1 MSRAIIR
8 AWMDVEGRV
17 WMETGQK
24 QPKTGEMIIELL
36 NGQASGSVTWVNSQ
50 FGPLERLGVQ
60 REPKDDRPDP

>member
-1 MSRAIIR
+1 MSRAVIR
-8 AWMDVEGRV
+8 AWMDREGRV

-36 NGQASGSVTWVNSQ
+36 NGHASGSVAWVNAQ

-60 REPKDDRPDP
+60 REPKDNGAST